1 MKKIYFALL
10 IIVFSLTT
18 GISKINAQTTNDILE
33 LLIKNG
39 TIKAADADSV
49 RADAAIK
56 QLEADAKKKSFSITS
71 GKALQI
77 SAYTQVRYQM
87 LEEKGKN
94 DGFDIRRAYIDI
106 KGNLSPYFSYR
117 LQTDFANSPKIV
129 DAQADV
135 KLFDYLNFTI
145 GQQSIPFSLN
155 NVTSNTKL
163 DLADRS
169 QVVEVLSSRKGDQVM
184 GDNNGRDIGLS
195 AYGSILPI
203 NKLNLIEYRIGVFN
217 GSGINRAD
225 FNDVKDVIGR
235 IILHPIKGLDLGG
248 SFYSGWT
255 PDSASLA
262 GELSK
267 LNLKLDNSYKP
278 SLSGLRQRFGG
289 ELSYSYKFIS
299 LKAEYMTGKD
309 GSTTRSGYYGQIAAF
324 ILPDRL
330 QLAGRY
336 DIYDKDVDREDNIS
350 TYIAFGANYFF
361 NPNAL
366 LQVAYTIRQEEGT
379 SVVNNSG
386 TVQLQISF

>member
-1 MKKIYFALL
+1 MKKNYFL
-10 IIVFSLTT
+10 IFILFFNLIN
-18 GISKINAQTTNDILE
+18 GGLKINSQTTNDVLE
-33 LLIKNG
+33 LLIRNG
-39 TIKAADADSV
+39 TIKVEQADSV

-56 QLEADAKKKSFSITS
+56 QLEADAKKKSFNISS
-71 GKALQI
+71 GKALQV

-94 DGFDIRRAYIDI
+94 DGFDIRRAYLDL
-106 KGNLSPYFSYR
+106 KGSLSPYFSYR
-117 LQTDFANSPKIV
+117 LQTDIANSPKIV
-129 DAQADV
+129 DAQVDV
-135 KLFDYLNFTI
+135 KLFDYLNLTI

-169 QVVEVLSSRKGDQVM
+169 QVVESLSSRKGDLIM

-235 IILHPIKGLDLGG
+235 IILHPIKGLDLGA

-255 PDSASLA
+255 PDSAALA
-262 GELSK
+262 GELTK

-278 SLSGLRQRFGG
+278 SFSGLRQRFGG

-299 LKAEYMTGKD
+299 LKAEFLTGKD
-309 GSTTRSGYYGQIAAF
+309 GGIIRSGYYGQIAAF
-324 ILPDRL
+324 VLPGRL
-330 QLAGRY
+330 QLACRY
-336 DIYDKDVDREDNIS
+336 DTYDKDVNKDDNIS
-350 TYIAFGANYFF
+350 TYIVFGANYFF
-361 NPNAL
+361 SPNAL
-366 LQVAYTIRQEEGT
+366 LQVAYTIKQEEIT
-379 SVVNNSG
+379 SFVNNSG
-386 TVQLQISF
+386 AIQLQISF